1 MLELLGFVCVVPI
14 IMVIIILGMV
24 TICWIIG
31 KSGRTILKRRESGG
45 GCDGIYFGFP
55 VGISVFLSAA
65 ALTAPTSHS
74 PLLFSLRCQNCFC
87 GPVLALRENMWACYS
102 KGPTRLVFFFPLFI
116 IIFLNEA
123 IQLCLRFFLKKKNL
137 CLS

>member
-31 KSGRTILKRRESGG
+31 KSGRTIIKRRESGG

-55 VGISVFLSAA
+55 VCISVFLSAA
-65 ALTAPTSHS
+65 AVTAPTSHS
-74 PLLFSLRCQNCFC
+74 PLFFSLRYQNYFC
-87 GPVLALRENMWACYS
+87 CPVPTLRVNMWACYAT
-102 KGPTRLVFFFPLFI
+102 GPARLFFCFCFFFTFFFY
-116 IIFLNEA
+116 FLN
-123 IQLCLRFFLKKKNL
+123 
-137 CLS
+137 